1 MMIVNTGSIFVH
13 AHYVATQSQT
23 QSKHHCSHIPNDEL
37 ANEFRA
43 VLNSIGDGVIV
54 VAKDLTVAIC
64 NPAAE
69 EMLGFSAD
77 DVKGKLLAEVLKIQ
91 TESGQQAVIDVAH
104 VFDTLQRHSICQH
117 VFLKRGNGD
126 VLPVTYCVSP
136 VRGHE
141 QEARGVVLTLR
152 DARQEHEMNKMKTE
166 FASVVSHQL
175 RTPLASVKWF
185 LETVL
190 DAQRSEALTKNQQ
203 ENLEQA
209 FQSNE
214 RMIAL
219 VNDLLNMSRL
229 ENGTVHTTPAA
240 VNIVELCASVISD
253 TELFA
258 HANNVRIDCRL
269 ADMNIP
275 PVYADQAA
283 VRQVIQNILSNAIK
297 YTKNHEVVT
306 ITAQVQPTELIL
318 SFADQGIG
326 VPEID
331 QRRIFE
337 PFFRAENAIATRAE
351 GSGLGLYICKML
363 LERNKGR
370 IWMNSIEGKGST
382 VSIALPVHTG
392 THT

>member
-1 MMIVNTGSIFVH
+1 MHSI
-13 AHYVATQSQT
+13 VATQLPT
-23 QSKHHCSHIPNDEL
+23 QSKHHRSHIPNDEL

-69 EMLGFSAD
+69 EMLGVKAS
-77 DVKGKLLAEVLKIQ
+77 DVKGELLAEVLKIQ
-91 TESGQQAVIDVAH
+91 TESGQQAAIDIAH

-117 VFLKRGNGD
+117 VFLKRAKGD
-126 VLPVTYCVSP
+126 VLPITYCVSP
-136 VRGHE
+136 IRGYE

-166 FASVVSHQL
+166 FVSVVSHQL

-240 VNIVELCASVISD
+240 VNIVELCKSVISD

-258 HANNVRIDCRL
+258 HANNVRIDCQL
-269 ADMNIP
+269 SQTDVP
-275 PVYADQAA
+275 LVYADQAA

-306 ITAQVQPTELIL
+306 ITADVQPTELTL

-337 PFFRAENAIATRAE
+337 PFFRAENAVATRAE

-370 IWMNSIEGKGST
+370 IWMNSVEGKGST
-382 VSIALPVHTG
+382 VFMALPVQTD